1 MHAQSCQTLHD
12 STDYSLPGA
21 SVHGIF
27 QTRIL
32 DTEVGCYFLL
42 QGNLPDPG
50 IKPMSLASPA
60 LAGGFFTTI
69 ATWEAPS

>member
-1 MHAQSCQTLHD
+1 M
-12 STDYSLPGA
+12 DYSLPGA
-21 SVHGIF
+21 SVREIF
-27 QTRIL
+27 QARIL
-32 DTEVGCYFLL
+32 DTGEGCYFLL
-42 QGNLPDPG
+42 QGYLPDPG